1 MAKQLVGKAPLSLV
15 RTVDSGMEYVYAGKP
30 VPRSAD
36 PADVRRLLD
45 EGFLVEVASV
55 EAAAEVEADRPDD
68 PGLVNAD
75 QAGADRSGD
84 PVEVARPPRAGAKEL
99 WVDFAVSQRGDGVDE
114 DAARAQAEA
123 MTKQELVDRF
133 GA

>member
-55 EAAAEVEADRPDD
+55 EAAAEVEVEQPDD
-68 PGLVNAD
+68 PGLVNAEQPD
-75 QAGADRSGD
+75 TGD
-84 PVEVARPPRAGAKEL
+84 GDEAAPRPPRAAAKEV
-99 WVDFAVSQRGDGVDE
+99 WVDYAVAQGVDR
-114 DAARAQAEA
+114 AAAEA
-123 MTKQELVDRF
+123 LTKQELVDRF
-133 GA
+133 PPASV